1 MFRFLF
7 HPLRISRIVW
17 VLARHDA
24 LYWPPLM
31 GQSPAA
37 RWPLRLF
44 RKRRGLSD
52 RPGERLAQALQELG
66 PTFVKLGQALSTRG
80 DILGED
86 LAHDLASLQDR
97 VPPFDGAEATVARAL
112 GAGIDTHFAEFSAE
126 PVAAASIAQVHF
138 AVTLE
143 GEPVAVKV
151 LRPGVEHQFERDL
164 SLFAWAAWLVHAL
177 FPFARRFRPR
187 EVVAVFARS
196 VHLELDLRLEAAA
209 ASELAENFAD
219 HPGFQVP
226 AVDWQ
231 RTDRRVMTLER
242 VEGLRVDDT
251 AAIRAAGHD
260 TTRIMAIAAEVFFR
274 QVFVDGFF
282 HADMH
287 PGNVFV
293 RPDGGLAVVDF
304 GIMGRLDPAGQDFM
318 ADVLIGFLTRD
329 FRLVAE
335 AHQRV
340 GYLPRG
346 EDPAVFAQA
355 LRAVGEPILDQP
367 IADISMARL
376 LMQLFQI
383 TAQFDMPA
391 QPSLLLLQ
399 KTMLMAEGL
408 GRNLDDSVNM
418 WTIARPLIEDWMIQN
433 RGPDAR
439 VAAGLGEARRM
450 VERLP
455 RLLAQAEAIGEQAL
469 ERNERRVSPVWWAV
483 LAGVAGL
490 ALGLLVG

>member
-1 MFRFLF
+1 MLRILF
-7 HPLRISRIVW
+7 HPLRIAWIIW

-24 LYWPPLM
+24 LYWPELM
-31 GQSPAA
+31 SDSAVV
-37 RWPLRLF
+37 RWPLRIW
-44 RKRRGLSD
+44 RRRRGLSD
-52 RPGERLAQALQELG
+52 RPGERLAQALQGLG

-80 DILGED
+80 DILGEAIATD
-86 LAHDLASLQDR
+86 LATLQDR
-97 VPPFDGAEATVARAL
+97 VPAFEGAADVVSQAL
-112 GAGIDTHFAEFSAE
+112 GAKLSTRFTEFATT

-138 AVTLE
+138 AVTTE

-151 LRPGVEHQFERDL
+151 LRPGVERRFERDL
-164 SLFAWAAWLVHAL
+164 SLFAWVAWLVHVL
-177 FPFARRFRPR
+177 FPSASRFRPR

-196 VHLELDLRLEAAA
+196 VRVELDLRLEAAA
-209 ASELAENFAD
+209 AAELAENFED
-219 HPGFQVP
+219 HPGFHVP
-226 AVDWQ
+226 AVDWP
-231 RTDRRVMTLER
+231 RTSRRVLTLER
-242 VEGLRVDDT
+242 VEGCRIDNA

-260 TTRIMAIAAEVFFR
+260 TQRIMNIAAEAFFR

-304 GIMGRLDPAGQDFM
+304 GIMGRLDAKGQDFM
-318 ADVLIGFLTRD
+318 ADVLVGFLRRD
-329 FRLVAE
+329 YRLVAE
-335 AHQRV
+335 AHQRA
-340 GYLPRG
+340 GFLPRG
-346 EDPAVFAQA
+346 EDPALFAQA
-355 LRAVGEPILDQP
+355 LRAVGEAILDRP
-367 IADISMARL
+367 IAEISMAQL
-376 LMQLFQI
+376 LLQLFQV

-391 QPSLLLLQ
+391 QPSMLLLQ

-439 VAAGLGEARRM
+439 LAAGLREARATI
-450 VERLP
+450 ERLP

-469 ERNERRVSPVWWAV
+469 ERQRSGLSPRWLAAMGAV
-483 LAGVAGL
+483 GLVVGL
-490 ALGLLVG
+490 ALG

>member
-1 MFRFLF
+1 MFLALT
-7 HPLRISRIVW
+7 HPLRIARIIW

-24 LYWPPLM
+24 LYWPALM
-31 GQSPAA
+31 GESFAI
-37 RWPLRLF
+37 RWSLRLW
-44 RKRRGLSD
+44 RRRNGLSD
-52 RPGERLAQALQELG
+52 RQGERLAEALQSLG

-80 DILGED
+80 DILGEAVAGD
-86 LAHDLASLQDR
+86 LATLQDR
-97 VPPFDGAEATVARAL
+97 VPPFKGAGDVVSRAL
-112 GAGIDTHFAEFSAE
+112 GAELSTRFTEFSTA
-126 PVAAASIAQVHF
+126 PIAAASIAQVHF
-138 AVTLE
+138 AVTTE

-151 LRPGVEHQFERDL
+151 LRPGVERRFAHDL
-164 SLFAWAAWLVHAL
+164 SLFAWVAWLVHAL

-196 VHLELDLRLEAAA
+196 VRVELDLRLEAAA
-209 ASELAENFAD
+209 AAELAENFED
-219 HPGFQVP
+219 HPGFHVP

-231 RTDRRVMTLER
+231 RTSRRVLTLER
-242 VEGLRVDDT
+242 VEGLRIDNG

-260 TTRIMAIAAEVFFR
+260 TGRIMGIAAEAFFR

-293 RPDGGLAVVDF
+293 RPDGGLSVVDF
-304 GIMGRLDPAGQDFM
+304 GIMGRLDAKGQDFM
-318 ADVLIGFLTRD
+318 ADVLVGFLRRD
-329 FRLVAE
+329 YRLVAD
-335 AHQRV
+335 AHVRA
-340 GYLPRG
+340 GFLPRG
-346 EDPAVFAQA
+346 QDPALFAQA
-355 LRAVGEPILDQP
+355 LRSVGEAILDRP
-367 IADISMARL
+367 IAEISMARL
-376 LMQLFQI
+376 LLQLLQV

-439 VAAGLGEARRM
+439 LAAGLREAQATI
-450 VERLP
+450 ERLP

-469 ERNERRVSPVWWAV
+469 ERRSAGFSPWWIAAAGV
-483 LAGVAGL
+483 TGLLAGIL
-490 ALGLLVG
+490 LG